1 MSVITISRQF
11 GAGGKTLGRRLADTL
26 GYYYADEDIIDR
38 AVVEV
43 SVAPEGKKILE
54 TEPSDK
60 VKIFISK
67 LNPFGTSLMELP
79 LSNKERYIDGFKYF
93 ELLNLIIPKIAK
105 DGNAVIVGR
114 GGQYILHDFDD
125 TYHLLLIADEED
137 RIKFVENYYRASR
150 EKTIKIL
157 KRMTKRR
164 SNLYSYFGKKDYD
177 NPKLYD
183 LILNMSKFSID
194 KAEKLITMLICSNS
208 DLI

>member
-11 GAGGKTLGRRLADTL
+11 GAGGKTLGRRLADAL

-38 AVVEV
+38 AAVEV
-43 SVAPEGKKILE
+43 SVSLEGKKILE
-54 TEPSDK
+54 TEQSDK

-79 LSNKERYIDGFKYF
+79 LSDKERYIDGFKYV

-125 TYHLLLIADEED
+125 TYHLLLIANEED
-137 RIKFVENYYRASR
+137 RIKFVESHYRVSR

-157 KRMTKRR
+157 KRMDKRR
-164 SNLYSYFGKKDYD
+164 ANLYSYFGKKDYS
-177 NPKLYD
+177 NPKLYH
-183 LILNMSKFSID
+183 LILNMSLFSID
-194 KAEKLITMLICSNS
+194 RAEKLISKLING
-208 DLI
+208 

>member
-26 GYYYADEDIIDR
+26 EYYYADEDIIDR

-43 SVAPEGKKILE
+43 SVSQEGKKILE
-54 TEPSDK
+54 TEPSNK

-67 LNPFGTSLMELP
+67 LNLFGTSLMELP
-79 LSNKERYIDGFKYF
+79 LSDKERYIDGFKYF

-125 TYHLLLIADEED
+125 TYHLLFIANKED
-137 RIKFVENYYRASR
+137 RIKFIENYYRVSR

-164 SNLYSYFGKKDYD
+164 ANLYSYFGKKDYD

-183 LILNMSKFSID
+183 LILNMSLFSID
-194 KAEKLITMLICSNS
+194 KAEGLISKLING
-208 DLI
+208 

>member
-1 MSVITISRQF
+1 MPVITISRQF

-38 AVVEV
+38 AAVEITM
-43 SVAPEGKKILE
+43 SFDGKKILE

-60 VKIFISK
+60 VKKFISK

-79 LSNKERYIDGFKYF
+79 LSDKERYIDGFKYV
-93 ELLNLIIPKIAK
+93 ELLNLIISKIAK

-125 TYHLLLIADEED
+125 TYHLLLIANRED
-137 RIKFVENYYRASR
+137 RIKFVENQYRGST

-157 KRMTKRR
+157 KRMAKRR
-164 SNLYSYFGKKDYD
+164 ANLYNYFGKKDYD
-177 NPKLYD
+177 NPTLYD
-183 LILNMSKFSID
+183 LILNMSLFSMD
-194 KAEKLITMLICSNS
+194 KAEGLISTLINGQPKR
-208 DLI
+208 

>member
-11 GAGGKTLGRRLADTL
+11 GAGGKTFGRRLADTL
-26 GYYYADEDIIDR
+26 SYYYVDEDIIDR
-38 AVVEV
+38 AVVEISV
-43 SVAPEGKKILE
+43 SPEGKKILE
-54 TEPSDK
+54 TEPGNK

-79 LSNKERYIDGFKYF
+79 LRDKERYIDGFKYF

-125 TYHLLLIADEED
+125 TYHLLLNANKED
-137 RIKFVENYYRASR
+137 RIKFIEKYYRASR

-157 KRMTKRR
+157 KRMDKRR
-164 SNLYSYFGKKDYD
+164 VNLYSYFGKKDYD
-177 NPKLYD
+177 DPKLYD
-183 LILNMSKFSID
+183 LILNMSLLSID
-194 KAEKLITMLICSNS
+194 EAGELVYKLINS
-208 DLI
+208 